1 MAQFRNDRRP
11 DQRYAG
17 KKGFDEDIRQYP
29 KENMPEAEAVGAQDL
44 ARFVMREMGS
54 FFPPSAFFSRLL
66 PLCALISHF
75 MQIRGDEKKS
85 RSS

>member
-11 DQRYAG
+11 DQRYTG

-29 KENMPEAEAVGAQDL
+29 KENMPESEAVDAQDL

-54 FFPPSAFFSRLL
+54 FFPPSVFFMPSSALRADISLHADSR
-66 PLCALISHF
+66 
-75 MQIRGDEKKS
+75 R
-85 RSS
+85 